1 MAHELA
7 YLDGQVCMA
16 YRAGDNA
23 PWHSWETNPQTFD
36 PGAAIDVIKKAAGL
50 DYFVALYP
58 NCRATRDVF
67 GDACRIPDS
76 HYIAIEDGTPQGGDI
91 TGPYVVA
98 GDYDEMTSQYK
109 YYTPVQPNQMMEL
122 ADILQ
127 SDHDFEIITAGALFN
142 RAENWVQC
150 LGKDTFTLPGQDTV
164 KSSLMITTSHT
175 GISANKIV
183 GCNTRVVC
191 DNTRQAAISE
201 GDIIKHDHKT
211 PFDLEALEAAIGL
224 NRESFGLYADAAA
237 AMAATALTKAGALD
251 FFRLVFGGKERVE
264 DNGRV
269 IQSVAV
275 RRAMAFH
282 TGQEFKALGKDT
294 TPAEVAAAVDSR
306 LAEIARSAAS
316 GLPSDVV
323 TDPDPAINPGHDLE
337 SSRGTV
343 WGAYNTVTWLAD
355 QNPTK
360 SKGVQHQISSQL
372 MGNGTGG
379 AIKRRAY
386 KAALDLITA

>member
-7 YLDGQVCMA
+7 FQNGQVCMA

-23 PWHSWETNPQTFD
+23 PWHSQETNPQTFE
-36 PGAAIDVIKKAAGL
+36 PGAAIDAIAQSAGL
-50 DYFVALYP
+50 NYRVALFS
-58 NCRATRDVF
+58 NCRVDGSQIA
-67 GDACRIPDS
+67 DS
-76 HYIAIEDGTPQGGDI
+76 HYIAIDDCTAEGGDI

-98 GDYDEMTSQYK
+98 GDYDEITSQYK
-109 YYTPVQPNQMMEL
+109 YYTPVQPSQMLEL
-122 ADILQ
+122 AEILQ
-127 SDHDFEIITAGALFN
+127 NDHDFEIITAGALFN

-224 NRESFGLYADAAA
+224 NRESFGLYAEAAA
-237 AMAATALTKAGALD
+237 AMATTALTQAGALE
-251 FFRLVFGGKERVE
+251 FFRMVFGGKERVE
-264 DNGRV
+264 DNGKV

-282 TGQEFKALGKDT
+282 TGQEFQALGKDT
-294 TPAEVAAAVDSR
+294 SPAEIAAAVDSR
-306 LAEIARSAAS
+306 LAEIARSAAK
-316 GLPSDVV
+316 GLPSDIV
-323 TDPDPAINPGHDLE
+323 TDPAPAINPGHDLE